1 MQPQYR
7 HLRES
12 KLIYSY
18 LAVTSVLYTFL
29 CHLPLLSSSA
39 VAYLSRRLESN
50 RTLLALDFFSLLGN
64 AADAVAIARILARNQ
79 RRQTSRRARAL
90 FELLRACCDSYLEA
104 APSESFKSLEP
115 SELAALDAAAVAAVA
130 LPWQLRPAEVNPEP
144 SESCASAALTDAIL
158 HEHSPVASGQ
168 IQEGSDISDVA
179 LLSRIAQIE
188 IREPRLPDAALPPPP
203 PPPSLRL
210 LRLWPDALLT
220 AIVTFVEPVDAQ
232 LCIIEDA
239 FS

>member
-1 MQPQYR
+1 M
-7 HLRES
+7 L
-12 KLIYSY
+12 
-18 LAVTSVLYTFL
+18 
-29 CHLPLLSSSA
+29 LPLLSSSA

-79 RRQTSRRARAL
+79 RRQTARRARAL
-90 FELLRACCDSYLEA
+90 FELLRACCDSYWEA
-104 APSESFKSLEP
+104 APSDALEVA
-115 SELAALDAAAVAAVA
+115 SELAVLDAAAVA
-130 LPWQLRPAEVNPEP
+130 LPLQLRPAEFNPEP
-144 SESCASAALTDAIL
+144 SELCASASLTDAIQ
-158 HEHSPVASGQ
+158 HQHSPATRGQ
-168 IQEGSDISDVA
+168 IQEAADFSDAA
-179 LLSRIAQIE
+179 LASGIARIE
-188 IREPRLPDAALPPPP
+188 IRERLPDAPLPPPP
-203 PPPSLRL
+203 PPTSLRL